1 MLLKIAILFLM
12 FEFTNDIQI
21 AAYAA
26 ELLSKNFTELA
37 REEDIP
43 YEMRRALKNASF
55 SCRSCR
61 DNPLK

>member
-43 YEMRRALKNASF
+43 YEMRRALKNF